1 MIRECRRAVPARSCP
16 WAKPDWPAKM
26 HAHLLSV
33 AFINEG
39 WSVQIRRI
47 QSRVTETDADA
58 VVVGAFED
66 GPLGGAAAEI
76 DVALQGAVS
85 GLIERREF
93 TGRSHE
99 LLPLLVP
106 VGRARQVLVV
116 GLGQREK
123 FDAGAA
129 FRSAATA
136 ARHLAAKQRAN
147 AAFFLDDGWQAEW
160 TESGVCGAMV
170 GCQGQDLYRAEKN
183 RHAFD
188 TLAWSGGS
196 EQAVASGRIL
206 GESVNLTRRLVNEPA
221 DEIYPETFAGR
232 AADVARQNGLEVEI
246 WDEKRLEAERCGA
259 ILAVAKGSS
268 RPARLV
274 MLRYQGAGQDAAT
287 LAIVGKGVTFDSGG
301 LSLKTSEGM
310 LTMKC
315 DKAGAAT
322 MVGAMQA
329 IAQLKL
335 PVNVIGIAGL
345 VENMTGPAAM
355 KLGDV
360 LGARNGR
367 TIEVHN
373 TDAEGRLVLADLL
386 ALAVDLGVSKIV
398 DLATLTGA
406 CVVALGTEVAGVM
419 TNHQPWCDAVVSA
432 AHRVGEPIWQLP
444 MYPEIYDELIKSEVA
459 DIKNVG
465 DGRWGGAITAA
476 KFLEQFVGGTP
487 WAHIDIAG
495 PAFRDKAKP
504 WCDAGASGQFVR
516 TLVQIARQWNT

>member
-1 MIRECRRAVPARSCP
+1 
-16 WAKPDWPAKM
+16 
-26 HAHLLSV
+26 
-33 AFINEG
+33 
-39 WSVQIRRI
+39 VQIKSI
-47 QSRVTETDADA
+47 QSSVTETVADA
-58 VVVGAFED
+58 IVVGVFE
-66 GPLGGAAAEI
+66 GTPLEGAAAEV
-76 DVALQGAVS
+76 DAALG
-85 GLIERREF
+85 GGIRRLTEHKEF
-93 TGRSHE
+93 TGRSYE
-99 LLPLLVP
+99 TASLLVG
-106 VGRARQVLVV
+106 VGNARQALIV
-116 GLGQREK
+116 GLGKKDR

-129 FRSAATA
+129 FRCAAAA
-136 ARHLAAKQRAN
+136 ARHLAAKRRSCV
-147 AAFFLDDGWQAEW
+147 AFFLDEHWPAEM
-160 TESGVCGAMV
+160 TESGVCGAVV
-170 GCQGQDLYRAEKN
+170 GCTGQDLYRAEKS
-183 RHAFD
+183 RHPFE

-196 EQAVASGRIL
+196 DAQIANGRIL
-206 GESVNLTRRLVNEPA
+206 GDSVNLTRRLVNEPA
-221 DEIYPETFAGR
+221 DVIYPETFAQR
-232 AADVARQNGLEVEI
+232 AAEVAAQNGLQIDV
-246 WDEKRLEAERCGA
+246 WDEQRLQTERCGA
-259 ILAVAKGSS
+259 MLAVAKGSS

-274 MLRYQGAGQDAAT
+274 ILRHQGAAPDAPT

-301 LSLKTSEGM
+301 LSLKTPEGM

-315 DKAGAAT
+315 DKAGAST

-335 PVNVIGIAGL
+335 SINVVGIAGL

-360 LGARNGR
+360 LRARNGR

-386 ALAVDLGVSKIV
+386 SLAVDKGVSTII

-419 TNHQPWCDAVVSA
+419 TNDQAWCDSVISA
-432 AHRVGEPIWQLP
+432 ARKVGEPIWQLP
-444 MYPEIYDELIKSEVA
+444 MYPEVYDELIKSEVA

-476 KFLEQFVGGTP
+476 KFLEQFVGSTP

-516 TLVQIARQWNT
+516 TLVEVARQWKP